1 MKKQYL
7 NAGEA
12 AEALGTTR
20 VTLRRL
26 IKAGDL
32 PTEHD
37 PLDRRKIMIP
47 VSAIEQLRRTSEKYG
62 GGRSGPKARRVA

>member
-12 AEALGTTR
+12 AALLGTSR

-26 IKAGDL
+26 IVEGKL
-32 PTEHD
+32 PTEQD

-62 GGRSGPKARRVA
+62 GGRSGPKAQRVA